1 MSNFREKIVD
11 KLADV
16 LGVTPAKPK
25 REPRMYVI
33 VRADLVPPGAPEG
46 QSYPGYQAAQAAHA
60 ATYLAAESKL
70 SLHQHP
76 TITILNVPNEDIL
89 HKTAAMY
96 QHTPGDP
103 ELFMFHEP
111 DLNNEATAFACYS
124 VGREFAGLPLMK

>member
-1 MSNFREKIVD
+1 MSTIRQALVD

-16 LGVTPAKPK
+16 LGVTPPKPK
-25 REPRMYVI
+25 RYPRLYVV
-33 VRADLVPPGAPEG
+33 VRADLVPPGAPDG
-46 QSYPGYQAAQAAHA
+46 RYPGYQAAQAAHA

-70 SLHQHP
+70 SLYQHP

-89 HKTAAMY
+89 HKTAAMH
-96 QHTPGDP
+96 QHAQGDP
-103 ELFMFHEP
+103 ELFMFREP

>member
-1 MSNFREKIVD
+1 MKNFREKLVD
-11 KLADV
+11 GLASA
-16 LGVTPAKPK
+16 LGVKKPASK

-33 VRADLVPPGAPEG
+33 VRDDLVPPGAPEG
-46 QSYPGYQAAQAAHA
+46 RYPGYQAAQAAHA

-70 SLHQHP
+70 SLYQHP

>member
-1 MSNFREKIVD
+1 MSNIRQALID

-16 LGVTPAKPK
+16 LGVAPSKPK

-33 VRADLVPPGAPEG
+33 VRDDLVPPGAPEG
-46 QSYPGYQAAQAAHA
+46 RYPGYQAAQAAHA
-60 ATYLAAESKL
+60 ATYLAAASKL
-70 SLHQHP
+70 ALYQHP

-89 HKTAAMY
+89 HKTAAMH

-103 ELFMFHEP
+103 ELFVFHEP